1 MVQEAAALYL
11 LDTRHTSSNC
21 LSDRSSSSAPGFISH
36 PPLHDIG
43 FTAVA
48 APDACRAGGQPDD
61 LPKPSTQR
69 GAVVGVIAGR
79 RHLHHRLT
87 VFPACLHLKRIA
99 TYRNR
104 LSASTVCH
112 TLQ

>member
-36 PPLHDIG
+36 PPLHDIRV
-43 FTAVA
+43 TAVA
-48 APDACRAGGQPDD
+48 APDAYRAGGQPDD

-69 GAVVGVIAGR
+69 GAGR
-79 RHLHHRLT
+79 GHDSRSTDTCTTVHRLSR
-87 VFPACLHLKRIA
+87 AHLKRIA
-99 TYRNR
+99 TYWKR
-104 LSASTVCH
+104 LSA
-112 TLQ
+112 

>member
-36 PPLHDIG
+36 PPLHGVG
-43 FTAVA
+43 FTMVA
-48 APDACRAGGQPDD
+48 APDFYRAGGQPDD

-69 GAVVGVIAGR
+69 GAVVGSIADR
-79 RHLHHRLT
+79 RHVHNRLT
-87 VFPACLHLKRIA
+87 VFPVRLHLKPIISH
-99 TYRNR
+99 RN
-104 LSASTVCH
+104 
-112 TLQ
+112 